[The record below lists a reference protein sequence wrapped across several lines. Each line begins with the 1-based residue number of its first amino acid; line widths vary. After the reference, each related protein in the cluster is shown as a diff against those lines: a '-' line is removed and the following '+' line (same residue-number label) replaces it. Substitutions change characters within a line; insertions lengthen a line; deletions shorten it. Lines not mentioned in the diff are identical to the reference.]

1 MIRVTH
7 FGAMTVSVGLALG
20 AVAGA
25 VVASAVPDHG
35 VIAAYALA
43 APVSQTPS
51 GLVVRAVVPA
61 GSTCPTL
68 DITTGDSGSR
78 AHRAIPMIPRNAP
91 ATTGAAFASILV
103 CSAPVPIGVVTA
115 SIGGHTVPAHM
126 PDHIAKLAMFGDSGC
141 RIVVGEVQDCADVNQ
156 WPLARLGRSMAMQ
169 HPDAIVFNGDFFYR
183 EAPCPSVDDD
193 ECGSS
198 PAPISSLPITDSAYG
213 WIADVLLPMAPVLQ
227 TAPLVVTRG
236 NHEACNRA
244 GNGYFL
250 LFDPR
255 QGTESTCAPVV
266 KSKGL
271 EAAPTIPTPTY
282 AIDLQVNPT
291 RTLRLAIV
299 DTAGGSDT
307 EVTAYAAVQRPAYQE
322 AARLAAPASG
332 RESWLVTHRPLYAFV
347 SSTFAKPGKAFDP
360 WTSRD
365 QAAAAFGLLGNFDL
379 VSSSHIHLAQ
389 AVQLPGLP
397 GQLVLGNGGTL
408 LDPAVG
414 YALPTTGQVVG
425 ADQAYPAPAYAWV
438 DARFGYAMAYPNAKA
453 GSWRM
458 AMLDD
463 SGTQYARCGVDQR
476 RLFCSNTTH

>member
-1 MIRVTH
+1 MFRVARL
-7 FGAMTVSVGLALG
+7 GAVTVSVGLVLG
-20 AVAGA
+20 AVGGA
-25 VVASAVPDHG
+25 ASAATTPNHG

-61 GSTCPTL
+61 GSTCPAL
-68 DITTGDSGSR
+68 DITAGASEKLTRSSV
-78 AHRAIPMIPRNAP
+78 AMSPRKAP

-103 CSAPVPIGVVTA
+103 CSAPVPLGAVTA
-115 SIGGHTVPAHM
+115 NIGGHTVPARM
-126 PDHIAKLAMFGDSGC
+126 PDRIARLAMFGDTGC
-141 RIVVGEVQDCADVNQ
+141 RIVVGEVQDCVDVNQ
-156 WPLARLGRSMAMQ
+156 WPLARLARSMATQ
-169 HPDAIVFNGDFFYR
+169 NPDAIIFNGDFFYR
-183 EAPCPSVDDD
+183 EAPCPSLDED

-227 TAPLVVTRG
+227 TSPLVVTRG
-236 NHEACNRA
+236 NHEACKRA

-255 QGTESTCAPVV
+255 RGTEATCAPVV
-266 KSKGL
+266 TSKGL
-271 EAAPTIPTPTY
+271 EAAPTVPSPTY
-282 AIDLQVNPT
+282 AIDLHVNPS

-307 EVTAYAAVQRPAYQE
+307 EVTAYSAVQRPAYQE
-322 AARLAAPASG
+322 AARLAAPSSG
-332 RESWLVTHRPLYAFV
+332 RESWLVTHRPLYAYV
-347 SSTFAKPGKAFDP
+347 SSTFGKPGKAFDP

-365 QAAAAFGLLGNFDL
+365 QAAAAFGLLGNFNL

-408 LDPAVG
+408 LDPVLG
-414 YALPTTGQVVG
+414 YALPTTGQVIT
-425 ADQAYPAPAYAWV
+425 ANQSYPAPAFAWV

-463 SGTQYARCGVDQR
+463 SGRQYARCGVDQR
-476 RLFCSNTTH
+476 RLFCSNSAR